1 MRILVPLASSVTAQF
16 SYSSTAIEAAVSRAV
31 AVGRELLEQSPEQVL
46 TLLERQA
53 RQLLN
58 QQAELSSCRRQLAEL
73 HESMAELE
81 AQKPP
86 TSVAPF
92 RVDEKKRKA
101 APKRPGRK
109 PGHRGQWRQA
119 PPPADSDE
127 QIEVSLTSCPD
138 CGHGLDLGQQ
148 RAIDQTI
155 IEIPRVQP
163 RIIRLR
169 TYRNHCSQCDGPV
182 QSHHP
187 LQVST
192 ATGAAGTHL
201 GPRALGLAAALNKDL
216 KLTMRKTCQVLHQL
230 VGLSLSPGGLSQ
242 ALDRVASRLSSD
254 YDQTLETLRD
264 SEVIH
269 TDETGWWVGGPGYTL
284 WVFTNQD
291 STYYQV
297 VDSRNRATAE
307 AILGDTFNG
316 VLVSDC
322 LSVYDGIDGLQQKCY
337 AHHLKALSNALKQE
351 AGKGS
356 AYLLELRALLHTA
369 LLLKTLQDSL
379 PEDQRNTLRRSLET
393 RFEQLLAEPRPPD
406 EQGRQEEKVR
416 NRLRKQQDHLLTFLD
431 YPAVEATNNL
441 AERQLRPAVISRKLS
456 CGNKTR
462 NGANTWAILASLAA
476 TSQQR
481 DDSFIEHV
489 AHAMMLKNKAA

>member
-1 MRILVPLASSVTAQF
+1 MTSQYRPEAIE
-16 SYSSTAIEAAVSRAV
+16 TAIERVV
-31 AVGRELLEQSPEQVL
+31 AFGRQLLAGAPEQ
-46 TLLERQA
+46 LLSIVERQA

-58 QQAELSSCRRQLAEL
+58 QQAELNDYKQQLARL
-73 HESMAELE
+73 QGDIE
-81 AQKPP
+81 ALKENQF
-86 TSVAPF
+86 TSSVAPF
-92 RVDEKKRKA
+92 RIDEKKRVHH
-101 APKRPGRK
+101 PKKPGRK
-109 PGHRGQWRQA
+109 PGHRGTWRQS
-119 PPPADSDE
+119 PPLSEHDE
-127 QIEVSLTSCPD
+127 QIDVPLAQCPD
-138 CGHGLDLGQQ
+138 CGHALALDTQ
-148 RAIDQTI
+148 RPIEQTI
-155 IEIPRVQP
+155 IEAPVVTP

-169 TYRNHCSQCDGPV
+169 TYRNHCTQCDKQV
-182 QSHHP
+182 SSHHP

-201 GPRALGLAAALNKDL
+201 GPRALGLAATLNKEL
-216 KLTMRKTCQVLHQL
+216 KLTMRKSTQVLNQL
-230 VGLSLSPGGLSQ
+230 LGLTLSPGGLSQ
-242 ALDRVASRLSSD
+242 ALDRIAHQLTDD
-254 YDQTLETLRD
+254 YTQTLETLRQ

-269 TDETGWWVGGPGYTL
+269 TDETGWWIGGGGYTL
-284 WVFTNQD
+284 WVYTNQD

-322 LSVYDGIDGLQQKCY
+322 LSIYDGIEGVQQKCY
-337 AHHLKALSNALKQE
+337 AHHLKALSIALKHE

-379 PEDQRNTLRRSLET
+379 PDDQRKTLRLSLEA
-393 RFEQLLAEPRPPD
+393 RFEQLLSEPRPTD
-406 EQGRQEEKVR
+406 EQGQQEEKVR
-416 NRLRKQQDHLLTFLD
+416 NRLRKQQDHLFTFLD
-431 YPAVEATNNL
+431 YPGVDATNNL

-456 CGNKTR
+456 CGNKTL

-481 DDSFIEHV
+481 GDSFIEQV
-489 AHAMMLKNKAA
+489 AHAMMLKNRVA